1 MRKEFKNIDIDEIK
15 SKIISKPNYP
25 SMIMTKIN
33 KNKTSNDIIK
43 HESGEIT
50 SFEEIN
56 KIFLYDVVL
65 VVSNLFLKNEAIKTY
80 YITHLKQNQLTKK
93 DYALHKIKKFMFL
106 IYMREILNVD
116 DWLDFEKVKN
126 LDIEYED
133 IKPKKIQII
142 FIHHNLVNLARFY
155 LPRSD
160 VHNLY
165 KDDYDEYYIDYA
177 V

>member
-65 VVSNLFLKNEAIKTY
+65 IVSNLFLKNEGDKNILHYTLETES
-80 YITHLKQNQLTKK
+80 IDKK
-93 DYALHKIKKFMFL
+93 GLC
-106 IYMREILNVD
+106 VT
-116 DWLDFEKVKN
+116 
-126 LDIEYED
+126 
-133 IKPKKIQII
+133 
-142 FIHHNLVNLARFY
+142 
-155 LPRSD
+155 
-160 VHNLY
+160 
-165 KDDYDEYYIDYA
+165 
-177 V
+177 